1 MWFLFQGLIFCAVV
15 GSNIHWRQQT
25 AVAGVAPHAK
35 KRRSVKIAISGPKA
49 RRAVRRSFHVM
60 PTRASQQ
67 TASKKKGH
75 PCTGGLKSNEEIPG
89 RLRRHR
95 HGLLLGSQTVDL
107 NHGNATS

>member
-60 PTRASQQ
+60 PTRAL
-67 TASKKKGH
+67 SK
-75 PCTGGLKSNEEIPG
+75 
-89 RLRRHR
+89 RHR
-95 HGLLLGSQTVDL
+95 KRKATHALAASSHRGNDASHHRGIAGTIGFSGKALL
-107 NHGNATS
+107 